1 MGDEGVHACPSGYEP
16 ITDVNICEE
25 AANYIDIVFDGT
37 VLIQNGENSNYSA
50 PVVCHYCGA
59 CRTPQAVIVN
69 SYATDSQWLCQIIRN
84 ILSAAMSNSILFGAK
99 MAKA

>member
-37 VLIQNGENSNYSA
+37 VLISKLILHDTISFN
-50 PVVCHYCGA
+50 CKC
-59 CRTPQAVIVN
+59 
-69 SYATDSQWLCQIIRN
+69 SQN
-84 ILSAAMSNSILFGAK
+84 ILF
-99 MAKA
+99 